1 MTRAQVTW
9 NGAAVTGLAREGAA
23 RGLLL
28 GAEHI
33 LGESDKLVPLDEA
46 TLARS
51 GTASVD
57 AGTLTAAVS
66 YDTPY
71 AVRQHED
78 LTYQHL
84 PGRIAKYLE
93 LPADSEASTALELVA
108 AEIRRALR

>member
-1 MTRAQVTW
+1 MTRAHITW
-9 NGAAVTGLAREGAA
+9 NSAAVVGAARPAAA

-28 GAEHI
+28 GAEHV
-33 LGESDKLVPLDEA
+33 LGEADRLVPLDEA

-71 AVRQHED
+71 AVPQHED
-78 LTYQHL
+78 MTYQHL
-84 PGRIAKYLE
+84 PGRQAKYLE
-93 LPADSEASTALELVA
+93 QPAEAEANTALDLVA